1 MIRAQSV
8 GKFSVPKNFDKKLS
22 KFDSGISEMG
32 EPKINFQVVECE
44 SFDIKN
50 VSQVYLYAKCYGL
63 RIFAQENS
71 LQDGPLGC

>member
-44 SFDIKN
+44 SFDIKMFCKFAYTQN
-50 VSQVYLYAKCYGL
+50 VLDCEYSQ
-63 RIFAQENS
+63 EDS